1 MIDPHDNREATE
13 KNQLGKVVDKQS
25 KQILKAERERSSLAA
40 QTIYLGVLGFLL
52 VLPIIAGAYI
62 GKWLDDKV
70 SYFSL
75 HWTLTMILLGVFV
88 GAINVYLFI
97 RDKS

>member
-1 MIDPHDNREATE
+1 MIDPHHNREAEE
-13 KNQLGKVVDKQS
+13 KTRLGKVVEKQS
-25 KQILKAERERSSLAA
+25 NKIVQSERERSSLAA

-52 VLPIIAGAYI
+52 VLPIVAGAYF

-70 SYFSL
+70 NYFSM
-75 HWTLTMILLGVFV
+75 HWTISMILLGVFV

-97 RDKS
+97 RDK

>member
-1 MIDPHDNREATE
+1 MIDPHDNREAKE
-13 KNQLGKVVDKQS
+13 KTQLGEVVEQQS
-25 KQILKAERERSSLAA
+25 KKIIKAERERSSLAA

-52 VLPIIAGAYI
+52 VLPIVAGAYL

-70 SYFSL
+70 NYFSM
-75 HWTLTMILLGVFV
+75 HWTISLILLGVFI

-97 RDKS
+97 RDK